1 MLGADE
7 RRLRVCEEIW
17 SPGRDVGDSKA
28 MSDTLFPLPPPAKEQ
43 EPTALPAPRVER
55 PNRAQ
60 LELRSIDLDGLLPAD
75 HRARLVWDFVE
86 GLDLAPLYD
95 AIRAVEGGAGRP
107 AIDPA
112 ILTALWLYATLDG
125 VGSARAL
132 DRLCEQHDA
141 YRWLAGGVS
150 VNYHTL
156 PEFRVAHADLLDTLL
171 TRSVATLM
179 AEGLV
184 TLTRVA
190 QDGVRVRASAGAGSF
205 RRRERL
211 QQFLLEAADQVRAL
225 RRELDQDP
233 AATSRRQAAARTRA
247 AQERQARVQKALEQL
262 AVIEA
267 QHDRA
272 QDSAAHRRT
281 ARASTTDP
289 EARVMKM
296 ADGGFRPAFNP
307 QFAADTSSQ
316 IIVGVDVTNL
326 GSDLAHLPPMVD
338 QLRRRYG
345 RPPAEVL
352 ADGNFAGHEALD
364 KLAAAGCVVYVPV
377 PQPRKSNKN
386 PQPLPPD
393 PHAPRPKDS
402 PAVGAWRQRMGTATA
417 QRIYKLRAATAEC
430 INAIARNRGL
440 QQFRVRGLERVRAVV
455 LWFALAHNLLR
466 AVELRRLAAAAT

>member
-1 MLGADE
+1 
-7 RRLRVCEEIW
+7 
-17 SPGRDVGDSKA
+17 
-28 MSDTLFPLPPPAKEQ
+28 MSDTLFPLPPSESAH
-43 EPTALPAPRVER
+43 EPQVAPAPRVER
-55 PNRAQ
+55 PKRAQ
-60 LELRSIDLDGLLPAD
+60 IELRAVDLDGLLPAD
-75 HRARLVWDFVE
+75 HRARLVWEFVE
-86 GLDLAPLYD
+86 GLDLSALYQ
-95 AIRAVEGGAGRP
+95 AIRAVEGSPGRP

-112 ILTALWLYATLDG
+112 ILTALWLYATLEG

-156 PEFRVAHADLLDTLL
+156 ADFRVAHADVLDTLL

-205 RRRERL
+205 RGRERL
-211 QQFLLEAADQVRAL
+211 QHLLLEAAEHVRAL
-225 RRELDQDP
+225 RQELDADP

-247 AQERQARVQKALEQL
+247 AQQRRTRVQKALEHL
-262 AVIEA
+262 AEVEA

-281 ARASTTDP
+281 ARASSTDP

-307 QFAADTSSQ
+307 QLAADTSSQ
-316 IIVGVDVTNL
+316 IIVGVAVTNL
-326 GSDLAHLPPMVD
+326 GSDLAHLPPMVE

-352 ADGNFAGHEALD
+352 ADGNFAGHQALD
-364 KLAAAGCVVYVPV
+364 TLAAAGCVVYAPV
-377 PQPRKSNKN
+377 PQPRTPKTH
-386 PQPLPPD
+386 PAAAPRD
-393 PHAPRPKDS
+393 PHAPHPKDS

-430 INAIARNRGL
+430 VNAIARNRGL
-440 QQFRVRGLERVRAVV
+440 QQFRVRGLDKVRAVV

-466 AVELRRLAAAAT
+466 TRELRRLAAAAA

>member
-1 MLGADE
+1 M
-7 RRLRVCEEIW
+7 
-17 SPGRDVGDSKA
+17 
-28 MSDTLFPLPPPAKEQ
+28 
-43 EPTALPAPRVER
+43 
-55 PNRAQ
+55 
-60 LELRSIDLDGLLPAD
+60 
-75 HRARLVWDFVE
+75 
-86 GLDLAPLYD
+86 
-95 AIRAVEGGAGRP
+95 
-107 AIDPA
+107 
-112 ILTALWLYATLDG
+112 
-125 VGSARAL
+125 
-132 DRLCEQHDA
+132 
-141 YRWLAGGVS
+141 
-150 VNYHTL
+150 NYHTL
-156 PEFRVAHADLLDTLL
+156 AAFRVAHADVLDTLL
-171 TRSVATLM
+171 THSVATLM

-211 QQFLLEAADQVRAL
+211 QQFLQEAADHVRAL
-225 RRELDQDP
+225 RRELEQDP

-247 AQERQARVQKALEQL
+247 AQERHARVQKALEQL
-262 AVIEA
+262 ADVEA
-267 QHDRA
+267 QHARA

-316 IIVGVDVTNL
+316 IIVGADATNL

-364 KLAAAGCVVYVPV
+364 TLAAAGCVVYVPV
-377 PQPRKSNKN
+377 PQPRKSKTN
-386 PQPLPPD
+386 PEALPRD

-402 PAVGAWRQRMGTATA
+402 PAVAAWRHRMGTPTA
-417 QRIYKLRAATAEC
+417 HRIYKLRAATVEC

-440 QQFRVRGLERVRAVV
+440 QQFGVRGLDKVRAVV

-466 AVELRRLAAAAT
+466 AAQLRRLAAAAA

>member
-1 MLGADE
+1 
-7 RRLRVCEEIW
+7 
-17 SPGRDVGDSKA
+17 
-28 MSDTLFPLPPPAKEQ
+28 MSDTLFPLPPPGDH
-43 EPTALPAPRVER
+43 EPQTLPLPRVER
-55 PNRAQ
+55 PNRTQ
-60 LELRSIDLDGLLPAD
+60 LELRAVDLDGLLPVD
-75 HRARLVWDFVE
+75 HRARLVWDFVA
-86 GLDLAPLYD
+86 GLDLAPLYA

-156 PEFRVAHADLLDTLL
+156 ADFRVAHADVLDTLL

-211 QQFLLEAADQVRAL
+211 QQFLREAADQVRTL
-225 RRELDQDP
+225 RRELEEDP
-233 AATSRRQAAARTRA
+233 AATSRRQAAASTRA
-247 AQERQARVQKALEQL
+247 AQERQARVQKALEHL
-262 AVIEA
+262 ADVEA

-307 QFAADTSSQ
+307 QFAADTASQ

-326 GSDLAHLPPMVD
+326 GSDLARLPPMID

-364 KLAAAGCVVYVPV
+364 TLAAAGCVVYVPV
-377 PQPRKSNKN
+377 PQPRKSKH
-386 PQPLPPD
+386 PEAVPRD

>member
-1 MLGADE
+1 
-7 RRLRVCEEIW
+7 
-17 SPGRDVGDSKA
+17 
-28 MSDTLFPLPPPAKEQ
+28 MSDTLFPVPPAEV
-43 EPTALPAPRVER
+43 PDHLSAPSPAPRVER

-60 LELRSIDLDGLLPAD
+60 LELRSVDLDGLLPAD
-75 HRARLVWDFVE
+75 HRARLVWEFVE
-86 GLDLAPLYD
+86 GLDLSPLYVI
-95 AIRAVEGGAGRP
+95 IRAVDGGAGRP

-112 ILTALWLYATLDG
+112 ILTALWLYATLEG

-156 PEFRVAHADLLDTLL
+156 AAFRVAHADVLDTLL

-211 QQFLLEAADQVRAL
+211 QQFLREAADHVRAL
-225 RRELDQDP
+225 RRELEEDP

-247 AQERQARVQKALEQL
+247 AQERHARVQKALEQL
-262 AVIEA
+262 ADVEA
-267 QHDRA
+267 QHTRA

-316 IIVGVDVTNL
+316 IIVGADATNL

-364 KLAAAGCVVYVPV
+364 ILAAAGCVVYVPV
-377 PQPRKSNKN
+377 PQPRKSKTN
-386 PQPLPPD
+386 PEALPRD

-402 PAVGAWRQRMGTATA
+402 PAVAAWRHRMGTPAA
-417 QRIYKLRAATAEC
+417 HRIYKLRAATVEC

-440 QQFRVRGLERVRAVV
+440 QQFGVRGLAKVRAVV

-466 AVELRRLAAAAT
+466 AAQLRRLAAAAT

>member
-1 MLGADE
+1 
-7 RRLRVCEEIW
+7 
-17 SPGRDVGDSKA
+17 
-28 MSDTLFPLPPPAKEQ
+28 MSDTLFPVPPAERRDA
-43 EPTALPAPRVER
+43 PGPVPAPRVER

-60 LELRSIDLDGLLPAD
+60 LELRSVDLEGLLPAD
-75 HRARLVWDFVE
+75 HRARLVWEFVE
-86 GLDLAPLYD
+86 GLDLAPLYT
-95 AIRAVEGGAGRP
+95 AIRAVEGGGGRP

-112 ILTALWLYATLDG
+112 ILMALWLYATLEG

-132 DRLCEQHDA
+132 DRLCDQHDA
-141 YRWLAGGVS
+141 YRWIAGGVS

-156 PEFRVAHADLLDTLL
+156 ADFRVGHADLLDGLL

-190 QDGVRVRASAGAGSF
+190 QDGLRVRASAGAASF

-211 QQFLLEAADQVRAL
+211 QQALQEAAAHVQAL
-225 RRELDQDP
+225 RRELDEDP

-247 AQERQARVQKALEQL
+247 AQERHAQVKKALEHL
-262 AVIEA
+262 ADVEVR
-267 QHDRA
+267 QQQA

-307 QFAADTSSQ
+307 QLAADTGSQ
-316 IIVGVDVTNL
+316 IIVGLAATNA
-326 GSDLAHLPPMVD
+326 GSDLAHLPPMVE
-338 QLRRRYG
+338 QLRQRYG
-345 RPPAEVL
+345 RLPAEVL

-364 KLAAAGCVVYVPV
+364 ILAAQGCVVFAPV
-377 PQPRKSNKN
+377 PRPRASKQTPSA
-386 PQPLPPD
+386 PLRDPYTPLPG
-393 PHAPRPKDS
+393 DS
-402 PAVGAWRQRMGTATA
+402 PAVGAWRQRMGSDTAKT
-417 QRIYKLRAATAEC
+417 IYKLRAATVEC

-440 QQFRVRGLERVRAVV
+440 QQFRIRGLAKARAVL
-455 LWFALAHNLLR
+455 LWFALAHNLMR
-466 AVELRRLAAAAT
+466 AAELRRAAPVMP

>member
-1 MLGADE
+1 
-7 RRLRVCEEIW
+7 
-17 SPGRDVGDSKA
+17 
-28 MSDTLFPLPPPAKEQ
+28 MSDTLFPVPPAEV
-43 EPTALPAPRVER
+43 PDHLSAPSPAPRVER

-60 LELRSIDLDGLLPAD
+60 LELRSVDLDGLLPAD
-75 HRARLVWDFVE
+75 HRARLVWEFVE
-86 GLDLAPLYD
+86 GLDLSPLY
-95 AIRAVEGGAGRP
+95 AIIRAVDGGAGRP

-112 ILTALWLYATLDG
+112 ILTALWLYATLEG

-156 PEFRVAHADLLDTLL
+156 AAFRVAHADVLDTLL

-211 QQFLLEAADQVRAL
+211 QQFLREAADHVRAL
-225 RRELDQDP
+225 RRELEEDP

-247 AQERQARVQKALEQL
+247 AQERHARVQKALEQL
-262 AVIEA
+262 ADVEA
-267 QHDRA
+267 QHTRA

-289 EARVMKM
+289 AARVMKM

-316 IIVGVDVTNL
+316 IIVGADATNL

-364 KLAAAGCVVYVPV
+364 ILAAAGCVVYVPV
-377 PQPRKSNKN
+377 PQPRKSKTN
-386 PQPLPPD
+386 PEALPRD
-393 PHAPRPKDS
+393 PHAPRPTDS
-402 PAVGAWRQRMGTATA
+402 PAVAAWRHRMGTPAA
-417 QRIYKLRAATAEC
+417 HRIYKLRAATVEC

-440 QQFRVRGLERVRAVV
+440 QQFGVRGLAKVRAVV

-466 AVELRRLAAAAT
+466 AAQLRRLAAAAT

>member
-1 MLGADE
+1 
-7 RRLRVCEEIW
+7 
-17 SPGRDVGDSKA
+17 
-28 MSDTLFPLPPPAKEQ
+28 MSDTLFPVPPAD
-43 EPTALPAPRVER
+43 LRGSPAPAPPVPRLER

-60 LELRSIDLDGLLPAD
+60 LELRSVDLEGLLPAD
-75 HRARLVWDFVE
+75 HRARLVWEFVE
-86 GLDLAPLYD
+86 GLDLSPLY
-95 AIRAVEGGAGRP
+95 AAVRALEGGAGRP

-112 ILTALWLYATLDG
+112 ILIALWLYATLEG

-141 YRWLAGGVS
+141 YRWIAGGVS

-156 PEFRVAHADLLDTLL
+156 ADFRVGHADFLDTLL

-190 QDGVRVRASAGAGSF
+190 QDGVRVRASAGAASF

-211 QQFLLEAADQVRAL
+211 QQCLDEAAAHVRVL
-225 RRELDQDP
+225 RQELEEDP

-247 AQERQARVQKALEQL
+247 AQERVARVQKALEQL
-262 AVIEA
+262 ADVEA
-267 QHDRA
+267 QHQRA
-272 QDSAAHRRT
+272 HDSAAHRRT

-307 QFAADTSSQ
+307 QLAAATGSQ
-316 IIVGVDVTNL
+316 IIVGVLATNV
-326 GSDLAHLPPMVD
+326 GSDLGHLPPMVE

-345 RPPAEVL
+345 RAPEEML
-352 ADGNFAGHEALD
+352 ADGNFPGHEAIETLT
-364 KLAAAGCVVYVPV
+364 AGGCVVYAPV
-377 PQPRKSNKN
+377 PQPRASKRD
-386 PQPLPPD
+386 PAAPLRDPYAPLPED
-393 PHAPRPKDS
+393 R
-402 PAVGAWRQRMGTATA
+402 PAVAAWRQRMGTDTA
-417 QRIYKLRAATAEC
+417 KTIYKLRAATAEC

-440 QQFRVRGLERVRAVV
+440 QQFRVRGLDKVRAIL
-455 LWFALAHNLLR
+455 LWFAVAHNLIR
-466 AVELRRLAAAAT
+466 AVELRRLAAA

>member
-1 MLGADE
+1 MDREPSG
-7 RRLRVCEEIW
+7 
-17 SPGRDVGDSKA
+17 P
-28 MSDTLFPLPPPAKEQ
+28 PL
-43 EPTALPAPRVER
+43 PRVER

-60 LELRSIDLDGLLPAD
+60 LELRSVDLDGLLPAD

-86 GLDLAPLYD
+86 GLDLSPLYA
-95 AIRAVEGGAGRP
+95 AIRAVDGGAGRP

-112 ILTALWLYATLDG
+112 ILTALWLYATLEG

-132 DRLCEQHDA
+132 DRLCDQHDA

-156 PEFRVAHADLLDTLL
+156 ADFRVAHAEVLDALL

-190 QDGVRVRASAGAGSF
+190 QDGVRVRASAGAASF
-205 RRRERL
+205 RGRDRL
-211 QQFLLEAADQVRAL
+211 QQCLEDAETQVRAL
-225 RRELDQDP
+225 RQELDEDP

-247 AQERQARVQKALEQL
+247 AQERLARVKKALEQL
-262 AVIEA
+262 TEVEA
-267 QHDRA
+267 QHRRA
-272 QDSAAHRRT
+272 HDSSAQRRT

-289 EARVMKM
+289 ESRVMKM

-307 QFAADTSSQ
+307 QFAADTGSQ
-316 IIVGVDVTNL
+316 IIVGVDVTNV
-326 GSDLAHLPPMVD
+326 GSDQAHLPPMVD

-345 RPPAEVL
+345 AAPAAVL
-352 ADGNFAGHEALD
+352 ADGNFTGHAALER
-364 KLAAAGCVVYVPV
+364 LARDGCLVYAPV
-377 PQPRKSNKN
+377 PRPRKSKTD
-386 PQPLPPD
+386 PAAPVRD
-393 PHAPRPKDS
+393 PHAPLPDDS
-402 PAVGAWRQRMGTATA
+402 PAIAAWRHRMGTEAA
-417 QRIYKLRAATAEC
+417 QALYKLRAATAEC

-440 QQFRVRGLERVRAVV
+440 QQFRVRGLAKSRAVV

-466 AVELRRLAAAAT
+466 GQQLRRLAAARP